1 MSNFW
6 SRRKAAVAA
15 EEAKD
20 AAKVQERARD
30 ETAAELE
37 AKTDE
42 EILEELGL
50 PDPTTLKHGDDF
62 AAFLKDAV
70 PDRIKKLAL
79 RKLWTSNPI
88 LANVDGLLD
97 YGEDFTDAAVGAG
110 VVETTYQ
117 VGKGML
123 AHVQEMARQAEEAAR
138 KALEGDEEEAIEAV
152 DDAFETDLAEDD
164 LEPTA
169 VAEEVHFQPEY
180 AVEELLHDPAPKLR
194 KMTFQFA
201 DAAPEPTLTHGNFR

>member
-1 MSNFW
+1 MSDFW

-15 EEAKD
+15 EEAQD
-20 AAKVQERARD
+20 AAEVQERARA

-50 PDPTTLKHGDDF
+50 PDPSTLKPGDDF
-62 AAFLKDAV
+62 AAFLNDAV
-70 PDRIKKLAL
+70 PDRIKKVAL

-138 KALEGDEEEAIEAV
+138 KALEGDEEEAIEAL
-152 DDAFETDLAEDD
+152 DDAPEIELSEEEIEPAFVADDAYVPPEYPSDD
-164 LEPTA
+164 LHHE
-169 VAEEVHFQPEY
+169 
-180 AVEELLHDPAPKLR
+180 PAPKLR

-201 DAAPEPTLTHGNFR
+201 DATPEPTLTHGN

>member
-1 MSNFW
+1 MSDFW

-15 EEAKD
+15 EEAQD
-20 AAKVQERARD
+20 AAEVQERALA
-30 ETAAELE
+30 ETVAELE
-37 AKTDE
+37 AKTDD
-42 EILEELGL
+42 EILDELGL
-50 PDPTTLKHGDDF
+50 SDPTTLKPGDDF

-70 PDRIKKLAL
+70 PDRIKKVAL

-138 KALEGDEEEAIEAV
+138 KALEGDEEEANEALDEV
-152 DDAFETDLAEDD
+152 SEIDLAEEDQ
-164 LEPTA
+164 EPAA
-169 VAEEVHFQPEY
+169 VADAVYVQPDYPADEQPH
-180 AVEELLHDPAPKLR
+180 EPAPKLR

-201 DAAPEPTLTHGNFR
+201 DAAPEPTLTHGN